1 MSKIQTDF
9 KKQTYLKQ
17 QESENLKKESENLK
31 KESENLKKESENL
44 KQQEIKIPIY
54 DNIKNLPTNTDT
66 INDLDLQIVN
76 NLFVSKINIKENVL
90 KEGKELIIISII
102 FIIFSLPQTDNLL
115 KKHIPITNNYIYNIL
130 FKTILFLTFYFL
142 IKHFIFF

>member
-9 KKQTYLKQ
+9 KKQESDFKK
-17 QESENLKKESENLK
+17 QESDNIK
-31 KESENLKKESENL
+31 
-44 KQQEIKIPIY
+44 QEIKIPIY

-76 NLFVSKINIKENVL
+76 NLFVSKSNIKENVF

-115 KKHIPITNNYIYNIL
+115 KKLIPITNNYIYNIL
-130 FKTILFLTFYFL
+130 FKTILFLIFYFFL
-142 IKHFIFF
+142 KHFILS

>member
-9 KKQTYLKQ
+9 KKQESDFKK
-17 QESENLKKESENLK
+17 QESDFKKQESDNIK
-31 KESENLKKESENL
+31 
-44 KQQEIKIPIY
+44 QEIKIPIY

-76 NLFVSKINIKENVL
+76 NLFVSKSNIKENVF
-90 KEGKELIIISII
+90 KAGKELIIISII

-115 KKHIPITNNYIYNIL
+115 KKLIPITNNYIYNIL
-130 FKTILFLTFYFL
+130 FKTILFLIFYFFL
-142 IKHFIFF
+142 KHFILF

>member
-9 KKQTYLKQ
+9 KKQESDFKK
-17 QESENLKKESENLK
+17 QESDFKKQESDNIK
-31 KESENLKKESENL
+31 
-44 KQQEIKIPIY
+44 QEIKIPIY

-76 NLFVSKINIKENVL
+76 NLFVSKSNIKENVF

-115 KKHIPITNNYIYNIL
+115 KKLIPITNNYIYNIL
-130 FKTILFLTFYFL
+130 FKTILFLIFYFFL
-142 IKHFIFF
+142 KHFILS